1 MLLTSGF
8 PRESGK
14 KTEILDLDNP
24 NWICSSYLFPKG
36 VDGAVGGLMGKKLL
50 ICGGFSSLG
59 RSDECFTLNSNKG
72 NKNRS
77 QCADEKSNKSVED
90 MEGTFVWWWS
100 MV

>member
-50 ICGGFSSLG
+50 ICGGFSPLG

-72 NKNRS
+72 IKHLHFTLHLKIKNC
-77 QCADEKSNKSVED
+77 Q
-90 MEGTFVWWWS
+90 
-100 MV
+100 